1 MKKKAIAII
10 SVVLALAILTVF
22 CINLFGCRDWSVRAL
37 WNLNHQSVSAQ
48 VIIEAVIEKNAGT
61 ESIREVLRKIVFPKE
76 AYVDALQYEVNQTSY
91 EFQVVLPKEKT
102 DLFVDT
108 LAHSGFTRWDT
119 EFPPHQN
126 FPQTFGPLS
135 SEQISYIF
143 DMTYHLHSPIPNV
156 YIRGLGNIYIYI
168 IESEEHTIV
177 IIDV

>member
-1 MKKKAIAII
+1 M
-10 SVVLALAILTVF
+10 
-22 CINLFGCRDWSVRAL
+22 L

-48 VIIEAVIEKNAGT
+48 VMIQSVIEKNAST
-61 ESIREVLRKIVFPKE
+61 ENIREVLRKIIFPKE
-76 AYVDALQYEVNQTSY
+76 AFVDALQHEENQTSY
-91 EFQVVLPKEKT
+91 KFQVILPKEKT

-108 LAHSGFTRWDT
+108 LTQMGFTRWDT
-119 EFPPHQN
+119 KFPPHQN

-143 DMTYHLHSPIPNV
+143 DMIYPLQSPTPNV